1 MLCSPAVG
9 NRPVGGRGTAGGAWA
24 DSPAPEPH
32 QMGKPVKR
40 LRTDRQV
47 PTHDSVSVDVV
58 IPVYNEERA
67 LPTSIPSLCAYLE
80 SYVPYQWTVTIADN
94 ASTDRTLAVAS
105 ELAAADSRVK
115 VLHLDQKG

>member
-1 MLCSPAVG
+1 MLLSPGVG
-9 NRPVGGRGTAGGAWA
+9 DRPVGEGEPQVAPGPTALRR
-24 DSPAPEPH
+24 SRIK
-32 QMGKPVKR
+32 MGKPVKR

-94 ASTDRTLAVAS
+94 ASTDRTLAGAS
-105 ELAAADSRVK
+105 ELATADSRV
-115 VLHLDQKG
+115 